1 MASNG
6 DFSLADA
13 TDPAHAKGWNSGVDT
28 CPLGYTRV
36 TSRQLTRAGHV
47 AAIMV
52 TTPNATAKAGAQ
64 HVWTA
69 PPGKLLDADSVV
81 VSGWSRA
88 LADDGGGGD
97 YALYVDLIYEDGTPQ
112 WGSRADFTSGPHDW
126 EYKYHIIS
134 LEKPVKEMTIYCLYR
149 GRKGSV
155 LFDSVSVGLPV
166 AGPSA
171 AAFSGESYLVAG
183 QNNLSAVTVHAS
195 KNSAVPSLQYN
206 VTATFQGHSDHI
218 RLDGAVLA
226 ASTTADGAVPDLA
239 VSLSFAVP
247 IAASGWSLW
256 SDTDTSVTIG
266 TEHEY
271 AGQSQTLRGSPHPI
285 DLYPFAT
292 LTSPDGT
299 KGLSVG
305 VPMENV
311 VYVQR
316 TYYSTENSSLIIT
329 FDFGLTNRSDVF
341 PSMGTFSVLLYALS
355 RPQEGFRGALQ
366 QCVHLLISVK
376 ESHICTTQTSGLAP

>member
-1 MASNG
+1 M
-6 DFSLADA
+6 ADA
-13 TDPAHAKGWNSGVDT
+13 ADPAHAEGWNSGADT
-28 CPLGYTRV
+28 CPLGYKRV
-36 TSRQLTRAGHV
+36 TSRNFTRAGHA

-52 TTPNATAKAGAQ
+52 TTPNATSKAGAH

-69 PPGKLLDADSVV
+69 PRGKLLDADSVV
-81 VSGWSRA
+81 VSGWSKA
-88 LADDGGGGD
+88 LSDDGGGGD
-97 YALYVDLIYEDGTPQ
+97 YALYVDLIYEDGTPK

-149 GRKGSV
+149 GRQGSV
-155 LFDSVSVGLPV
+155 LFDSVSVGLPTV
-166 AGPSA
+166 EPSA
-171 AAFSGESYLVAG
+171 AAFIGESYSVAG

-195 KNSAVPSLQYN
+195 KSSNVPSLQFN

-218 RLDGAVLA
+218 RLDGAVIA
-226 ASTTADGAVPDLA
+226 ASTTDGAVPDRA

-247 IAASGWSLW
+247 IAALGWSLW

-266 TEHEY
+266 TEREY

-292 LTSPDGT
+292 LTSPGGT
-299 KGLSVG
+299 KGLVVG
-305 VPMENV
+305 VPMEDV

-316 TYYSTENSSLIIT
+316 THYTSENSSLVIT
-329 FDFGLTNRSDVF
+329 FDFGLTNRSDTF

-366 QCVHLLISVK
+366 QYAHRPLLVE
-376 ESHICTTQTSGLAP
+376 ESQCTLTHNAKFRF

>member
-1 MASNG
+1 MAANG
-6 DFSLADA
+6 DFNVADA
-13 TDPAHAKGWNSGVDT
+13 TNPAHAEGWNSAADT

-36 TSRQLTRAGHV
+36 TSRQFTRAGHP

-69 PPGKLLDADSVV
+69 PPGKLLDTDSII
-81 VSGWSRA
+81 VSGWSKA
-88 LADDGGGGD
+88 LSDDGGGGD
-97 YALYVDLIYEDGTPQ
+97 YALYVDLIYADGTPQ

-126 EYKYHIIS
+126 EYKYHIIT

-155 LFDSVSVGLPV
+155 LFDSVSVGLPTI
-166 AGPSA
+166 GPSA
-171 AAFSGESYLVAG
+171 TAFVGKSSVVVG

-195 KNSAVPSLQYN
+195 KTSAIPSLQYN
-206 VTATFQGHSDHI
+206 VTATFHGHSDHI
-218 RLDGAVLA
+218 RLDGAVVA
-226 ASTTADGAVPDLA
+226 ASTTADGFVPDRA
-239 VSLSFAVP
+239 VSLSFAMP
-247 IAASGWSLW
+247 LAASGWSLW

-266 TEHEY
+266 TEREY

-285 DLYPFAT
+285 DMYPFAT
-292 LTSPDGT
+292 LTSPGG
-299 KGLSVG
+299 KEGIAIG
-305 VPMENV
+305 VPMESV

-316 TYYSTENSSLIIT
+316 THYTTENSSLVIT

-355 RPQEGFRGALQ
+355 RPQDGFRGALQ
-366 QCVHLLISVK
+366 QYLHRPIATSLCTNSQTCFIS
-376 ESHICTTQTSGLAP
+376 S

>member
-1 MASNG
+1 MAANG
-6 DFSLADA
+6 DFSVADA
-13 TDPAHAKGWNSGVDT
+13 ADPAHAKGWNSGADI

-36 TSRQLTRAGHV
+36 TSRNFTRAGHA

-64 HVWTA
+64 HAWTA
-69 PPGKLLDADSVV
+69 PSGKLLDGDSVV
-81 VSGWSRA
+81 VSGWSKA
-88 LADDGGGGD
+88 LSDDGGGGD
-97 YALYVDLIYEDGTPQ
+97 YALYVDLIYEDGTPL

-155 LFDSVSVGLPV
+155 LFDSVSVGLPTV
-166 AGPSA
+166 GPSA
-171 AAFSGESYLVAG
+171 AAFIGESYFVAG

-195 KNSAVPSLQYN
+195 KPSNVPSLVYN

-226 ASTTADGAVPDLA
+226 ASTTNGAVPDRA

-266 TEHEY
+266 TEREY
-271 AGQSQTLRGSPHPI
+271 EGQSQTLRGSPHPI

-292 LTSPDGT
+292 LTSAGGT
-299 KGLSVG
+299 KGLAVG
-305 VPMENV
+305 VPMEDV

-316 TYYSTENSSLIIT
+316 TYYTTENSSLVIT
-329 FDFGLTNRSDVF
+329 FDFGLTNRSDTF

-366 QCVHLLISVK
+366 QYVHRPMLAE
-376 ESHICTTQTSGLAP
+376 ESQYTFTHNLKFGF